1 MQRNQLNE
9 KDIEILVKKYSKNKE
24 YPILENI
31 DENTIS
37 AYFGE
42 FEGYLEYEQI
52 SKIESEIIS
61 KISGLNVSTQ
71 IDCGLS
77 LSIDF
82 SPINTSVLDIKQYE
96 KLIEKACKVI
106 KEILIDNGITEENL
120 QIRYNKDANSC
131 ENT

>member
-1 MQRNQLNE
+1 MNE
-9 KDIEILVKKYSKNKE
+9 KDIEILVRQYSKNKE

-42 FEGYLEYEQI
+42 FEGYLEYEQM

-61 KISGLNVSTQ
+61 KISGLNVNTQ

-82 SPINTSVLDIKQYE
+82 SPINTPDLDIEQYK
-96 KLIEKACKVI
+96 KLIENACKII
-106 KEILIDNGITEENL
+106 KEILMDNGITEENL
-120 QIRYNKDANSC
+120 QIRNNKDGNSC